1 MEPMSVGRADVCCTI
16 NNLTN
21 EIYVIG
27 GHRSQV
33 DTQLCEKLD
42 IIKNKWYPLPI
53 LNEAKNS
60 ASALIVNNTHC
71 YVFGGEAGT
80 INDVDLTYQSVSIEV
95 LELNPKSKERFFWDL
110 LNVRLHIPLW
120 GIGALELS

>member
-42 IIKNKWYPLPI
+42 IAKNKWY
-53 LNEAKNS
+53 
-60 ASALIVNNTHC
+60 
-71 YVFGGEAGT
+71 
-80 INDVDLTYQSVSIEV
+80 
-95 LELNPKSKERFFWDL
+95 
-110 LNVRLHIPLW
+110 
-120 GIGALELS
+120 

>member
-1 MEPMSVGRADVCCTI
+1 MTKDLSLFVIGGQEETSIGFDVIDRVTQYKIQDQNPSVIKQIDMEPMSVGRADVCCTI

-42 IIKNKWYPLPI
+42 IAKNKWY
-53 LNEAKNS
+53 
-60 ASALIVNNTHC
+60 
-71 YVFGGEAGT
+71 
-80 INDVDLTYQSVSIEV
+80 
-95 LELNPKSKERFFWDL
+95 
-110 LNVRLHIPLW
+110 
-120 GIGALELS
+120 